1 MTSEVPRVVPID
13 ARHAQKRNKM
23 VGLSECERQL
33 LLDEIAQIAAEL
45 NELQR
50 RAAQIAGRVA
60 RDDAAPAQPSPRADR
75 SA

>member
-13 ARHAQKRNKM
+13 ARHAQKRNTA
-23 VGLSECERQL
+23 GLTESERQL

-60 RDDAAPAQPSPRADR
+60 PEASVAAQPSSRANR